1 MKRLLI
7 SLLIILHFT
16 AYGQSSS
23 LDSRKALI
31 IGIGEYNSPETPGL
45 SGVQYDMESAKTIA
59 NGMGIPDKNIQYLR
73 NSDAT
78 KENILKTLNNLGDNT
93 REGSRVFVY
102 FSGHGSRRQIN
113 NNGGCEEGLL
123 SYDRQLITNKEFAAS
138 AQKIV
143 ASADKVITMFDACF
157 SGGVIKGSTQTR
169 GLGQTLRPKF
179 YAKNVD
185 VSQGCL
191 QPSNQKTRGLMSE
204 QTRLGAIQENV
215 VQITS
220 SRPDEVSFDEP
231 GKGGLATQGVKSC
244 LLGQAKDLDGSGA
257 ISIGEIQ
264 QCAQNIVNT
273 KLASSADFT
282 PSHVTITGNR
292 NLIPVTHQSTQ
303 VQNQP
308 QPIQI
313 AQNSAPTN
321 TGSTPSPVRPNRQN
335 TSPSQNAQSVALPSI
350 TPPVTTTPVTTTPV
364 TTTPVTATPV
374 TAPPV
379 TAPPVTAPPVTATPA
394 VTPPAAAPVTTNNT
408 ASSNASQQN
417 TADRN
422 RPEPVLAS
430 LSTLNDIHQQRNPRR
445 IVEVIL
451 KKPTLQIKKDF
462 IELTIKSNHDGYV
475 YLIMVG
481 SDAKSFYVLFPNGLD
496 SENKITA
503 GKEFKMPRPDW
514 EIMAQG
520 PEGIDNILVMIADS
534 KRDLEKLHISPPTSS
549 EPFTYTLND
558 LHGRSEIINY
568 LTGDGIKGQSESFG
582 SKLISI
588 KEYK

>member
-102 FSGHGSRRQIN
+102 FSGHGSRRQIS

-157 SGGVIKGSTQTR
+157 SGGVIKASTQTR

-191 QPSNQKTRGLMSE
+191 QPSNQKTRGLMGE
-204 QTRLGAIQENV
+204 QTRLGAIQENL

-313 AQNSAPTN
+313 AQNSAPIN
-321 TGSTPSPVRPNRQN
+321 TGTTQSPVRPNRQN
-335 TSPSQNAQSVALPSI
+335 TSPSQNAQSVALPPAI
-350 TPPVTTTPVTTTPV
+350 PPVTAAPVSAP
-364 TTTPVTATPV
+364 PV

-379 TAPPVTAPPVTATPA
+379 TAPPVTAPPA
-394 VTPPAAAPVTTNNT
+394 VAPVLTNNT
-408 ASSNASQQN
+408 TSSNASQQN

-445 IVEVIL
+445 IVEVNL
-451 KKPTLQIKKDF
+451 KKPTLQIQKDF

-475 YLIMVG
+475 YLILVG

-503 GKEFKMPRPDW
+503 GKEFRVPRPGW

-520 PEGIDNILVMIADS
+520 PEGIDNVLVMVADS

-558 LHGRSEIINY
+558 LNGRSEIINY